1 MTEHQVST
9 EFVFDRAS
17 GQALAHAY
25 RVLVPER
32 RARSA
37 QRRDDDDRDQTSR
50 TDRGA
55 RPGSSWSP
63 STTKDKTARPSGPEA
78 RTGRAR
84 A

>member
-50 TDRGA
+50 TDRESATRLQLVTEHDEGQD
-55 RPGSSWSP
+55 RP
-63 STTKDKTARPSGPEA
+63 AL
-78 RTGRAR
+78 RA
-84 A
+84 